1 MFMTNSNAK
10 GGELLTKQGAGGL
23 TGMTD
28 RTAFVNDA
36 FDLSDITCSGK
47 WHLLRLYR
55 GVKAAWIFD
64 RWGRMSRLYQW
75 RHLFL
80 VKPQEECPALPG
92 LALSQTASIKFLHVA
107 ITG

>member
-1 MFMTNSNAK
+1 MVSCSA
-10 GGELLTKQGAGGL
+10 KQGAGGL

-36 FDLSDITCSGK
+36 FDLSEIIYSGR

-64 RWGRMSRLYQW
+64 RWGRVSGLYQS
-75 RHLFL
+75 RHLL
-80 VKPQEECPALPG
+80 IVKPQEEAQRYQG
-92 LALSQTASIKFLHVA
+92 
-107 ITG
+107 